1 MNEEEEDNINF
12 CLYKYIIDETLT
24 SNNQLEHKLI
34 LTDINLNTNK
44 MAIEI
49 DSNNKYI
56 AYIEGTR
63 NIVINKFKK
72 SNVYQLK
79 K

>member
-1 MNEEEEDNINF
+1 
-12 CLYKYIIDETLT
+12 
-24 SNNQLEHKLI
+24 
-34 LTDINLNTNK
+34 